1 VKKVLLSWIGNNDL
15 KSVNTG
21 ERSKGMLIA
30 FLNSEYFSDI
40 DECHLLFNKNTE
52 AAREK
57 TKYLKHIKDLFSN
70 DKTLVV
76 HEFDLAPDSFRQIY
90 KNANDI
96 IEKIKAESHGKVNLF
111 YHLSS
116 GTGQT
121 AAIWTV
127 ISRTKHPGVLYMTY
141 LDGKSKALKTKIAEI
156 PFDIDE
162 SYIQYLEKNNDLEIF
177 KMWSDIPEYESI
189 IHKSETMRLLLN
201 KAFKIAPHDIP
212 ALILGE
218 TGTGKELFARAVH
231 KSSKRADKPFITINC
246 SAIQE
251 TTANAT
257 LFGWSKGAW
266 TGSVDQGKGYFV
278 ECDGGTLFL
287 DEIGDLSLE
296 TQTKLLRVLQF
307 GEVQRV
313 GDGRTFQSDVR
324 IIAATNKDLR
334 QMVIDGKFR
343 EDLFYRINVAVLKIP
358 PLRDR
363 GSDSLI
369 IAEHFLDEINQK
381 FKIDGEKY
389 ITAAF
394 SNSAKNFI
402 VNYGWPG
409 NIRELYHTIQRACIW
424 NENKLITEEDI
435 KTHLLEP
442 LHNECEK
449 KIELSAGNPVNLE
462 EIVGQLKQKYI
473 VAALKLTNNNKTEA
487 SKLLGY
493 KSYQT
498 MTNAMKKV
506 GIAIN

>member
-1 VKKVLLSWIGNNDL
+1 MKNVLLSWIGNIDL
-15 KSVNTG
+15 KSVAAGKSYQGT
-21 ERSKGMLIA
+21 LFA
-30 FLNSEYFSDI
+30 FLASEYFSDI

-52 AAREK
+52 AAKEK
-57 TKYLKHIKDLFSN
+57 TKYLKLLNESFFNEKKLF
-70 DKTLVV
+70 VY
-76 HEFDLAPDSFRQIY
+76 EFDIAPDSYRQIY
-90 KNANDI
+90 KKANDI
-96 IEKIKAESHGKVNLF
+96 IEKIKVECQGKVNLL

-116 GTGQT
+116 GTNQM

-127 ISRTKHPGVLYMTY
+127 ISRTKHPGVLYMTCPE
-141 LDGKSKALKTKIAEI
+141 GNNKALKTKIAEI
-156 PFDIDE
+156 PFDVDE
-162 SYIQYLEKNNDLEIF
+162 SYIQYLEKNSDMEFF

-212 ALILGE
+212 VLVLGE
-218 TGTGKELFARAVH
+218 TGTGKELFARAIH
-231 KSSKRADKPFITINC
+231 KSSKRTAKPFITINC

-266 TGSVDQGKGYFV
+266 TGSIDQGKGYFV
-278 ECDGGTLFL
+278 ECNGGTLFL
-287 DEIGDLSLE
+287 DEIGDLSPE

-313 GDGRTFQSDVR
+313 GDGKTFQSNVR

-369 IAEHFLDEINQK
+369 IAEYFLDEINHK
-381 FKIDGEKY
+381 FQMDGNKY
-389 ITAAF
+389 VTASF
-394 SNSAKNFI
+394 SNTAKKFI
-402 VNYGWPG
+402 VNYEWPG

-424 NENKLITEEDI
+424 NENELITEEDI
-435 KTHLLEP
+435 KSHLLEP
-442 LHNECEK
+442 LHNECAE
-449 KIELSAGNPVNLE
+449 KIELSAGKPVNLE
-462 EIVGQLKQKYI
+462 EIVDQLKKRYI

-506 GIAIN
+506 GIDII